1 MQRDDDMASPVV
13 VYVAVWSLRETVV
26 PPFVRDARLADWT
39 AVPVVVPERAVT
51 RRVVVGVAARAVV
64 DLFVALRAAD
74 VVPARAVV
82 DVFVRAATRRVVVAF
97 AVVALRCEP
106 AADDVA
112 ARAVALDVGA
122 RRGTTLRVV
131 VPFDLVRV
139 KTLICAFDCDGLTP
153 GFKLVR
159 MVLFIYGY
167 KLLYVFALT

>member
-1 MQRDDDMASPVV
+1 MASPVV

-51 RRVVVGVAARAVV
+51 RRVVVGVAAWAVV
-64 DLFVALRAAD
+64 DLFVALRAA
-74 VVPARAVV
+74 
-82 DVFVRAATRRVVVAF
+82 TRRVVVA
-97 AVVALRCEP
+97 LRAEP

-112 ARAVALDVGA
+112 ARAVALDVVA
-122 RRGTTLRVV
+122 RRGTTLRVA

-167 KLLYVFALT
+167 KLL

>member
-1 MQRDDDMASPVV
+1 MASPVV

-26 PPFVRDARLADWT
+26 PPFVRDARLANWT

-64 DLFVALRAAD
+64 DLFVALRAA
-74 VVPARAVV
+74 
-82 DVFVRAATRRVVVAF
+82 TRRVVVAF
-97 AVVALRCEP
+97 AVV
-106 AADDVA
+106 
-112 ARAVALDVGA
+112 A

>member
-1 MQRDDDMASPVV
+1 MASPVV

-26 PPFVRDARLADWT
+26 PPFVRDARLADWA

-64 DLFVALRAAD
+64 DLFVALRATD
-74 VVPARAVV
+74 VVPARAV
-82 DVFVRAATRRVVVAF
+82 
-97 AVVALRCEP
+97 
-106 AADDVA
+106 
-112 ARAVALDVGA
+112 ALDVVA

>member
-1 MQRDDDMASPVV
+1 MVYTAVV
-13 VYVAVWSLRETVV
+13 SWREMVDA
-26 PPFVRDARLADWT
+26 PFVRDVRLADWT
-39 AVPVVVPERAVT
+39 DVPVVPARAVT
-51 RRVVVGVAARAVV
+51 RRVAVGVAARAAV
-64 DLFVALRAAD
+64 FD

-82 DVFVRAATRRVVVAF
+82 DVFVRGATRRVVVL
-97 AVVALRCEP
+97 VVIALRCEP

-112 ARAVALDVGA
+112 ARAVAVDVVA
-122 RRGTTLRVV
+122 RRGTTLRVA

-167 KLLYVFALT
+167 KLL

>member
-1 MQRDDDMASPVV
+1 MASPVV
-13 VYVAVWSLRETVV
+13 VYVAVCSLRETVV

-64 DLFVALRAAD
+64 DLFVALRAA
-74 VVPARAVV
+74 
-82 DVFVRAATRRVVVAF
+82 TRRVVVA
-97 AVVALRCEP
+97 LRGEP

-112 ARAVALDVGA
+112 ARAVALDVVA

>member
-64 DLFVALRAAD
+64 DLFVALRAA
-74 VVPARAVV
+74 
-82 DVFVRAATRRVVVAF
+82 TRRVVVAF
-97 AVVALRCEP
+97 AVV
-106 AADDVA
+106 
-112 ARAVALDVGA
+112 A

>member
-26 PPFVRDARLADWT
+26 PPFVRDARLANWT

-64 DLFVALRAAD
+64 DLFVALRAA
-74 VVPARAVV
+74 
-82 DVFVRAATRRVVVAF
+82 TRRVVVAF
-97 AVVALRCEP
+97 AVV
-106 AADDVA
+106 
-112 ARAVALDVGA
+112 A

>member
-1 MQRDDDMASPVV
+1 MASPVV

-82 DVFVRAATRRVVVAF
+82 DVFVRDATRRVAVAF
-97 AVVALRCEP
+97 VV
-106 AADDVA
+106 V
-112 ARAVALDVGA
+112 A

>member
-82 DVFVRAATRRVVVAF
+82 DVFVRAATRRVAVAF
-97 AVVALRCEP
+97 VV
-106 AADDVA
+106 V
-112 ARAVALDVGA
+112 A

>member
-1 MQRDDDMASPVV
+1 MASPVV

-82 DVFVRAATRRVVVAF
+82 DVFVRATTRRVAVAF
-97 AVVALRCEP
+97 VV
-106 AADDVA
+106 V
-112 ARAVALDVGA
+112 A

>member
-13 VYVAVWSLRETVV
+13 VYVVVWSLREIVV
-26 PPFVRDARLADWT
+26 PPFVRDARLADLT

-82 DVFVRAATRRVVVAF
+82 DVFVRDATRRVVVAF
-97 AVVALRCEP
+97 AVVAL
-106 AADDVA
+106 
-112 ARAVALDVGA
+112 
-122 RRGTTLRVV
+122 RGTTLRVV

-159 MVLFIYGY
+159 IVLFIYGY

>member
-1 MQRDDDMASPVV
+1 MASPVV

-39 AVPVVVPERAVT
+39 AVPVVVPERALT

-64 DLFVALRAAD
+64 DLFVALRAA
-74 VVPARAVV
+74 
-82 DVFVRAATRRVVVAF
+82 TRRVVVA
-97 AVVALRCEP
+97 LRGEP

-112 ARAVALDVGA
+112 ARAVALDVVA

>member
-64 DLFVALRAAD
+64 DLFVALRAA
-74 VVPARAVV
+74 
-82 DVFVRAATRRVVVAF
+82 TRRVVVA
-97 AVVALRCEP
+97 LRAEP

-112 ARAVALDVGA
+112 ARAVALDVVA

>member
-64 DLFVALRAAD
+64 DLFVALRAA
-74 VVPARAVV
+74 
-82 DVFVRAATRRVVVAF
+82 TRRVVVA
-97 AVVALRCEP
+97 LRGEP

-112 ARAVALDVGA
+112 ARAVALDVVA

-167 KLLYVFALT
+167 KLL

>member
-1 MQRDDDMASPVV
+1 MASPVV

-39 AVPVVVPERAVT
+39 AVPGVVPERAVT

-97 AVVALRCEP
+97 AVVALRAEP
-106 AADDVA
+106 AADDV
-112 ARAVALDVGA
+112 A

>member
-64 DLFVALRAAD
+64 DLFVALRAA
-74 VVPARAVV
+74 
-82 DVFVRAATRRVVVAF
+82 TRRVVVA
-97 AVVALRCEP
+97 LRGEP

-112 ARAVALDVGA
+112 ARAVALDVVA
-122 RRGTTLRVV
+122 RRGTTLRVA

-167 KLLYVFALT
+167 KLL

>member
-39 AVPVVVPERAVT
+39 AVPVVVPERALT

-64 DLFVALRAAD
+64 DLFVALRAA
-74 VVPARAVV
+74 
-82 DVFVRAATRRVVVAF
+82 TRRVVVA
-97 AVVALRCEP
+97 LRGEP

-112 ARAVALDVGA
+112 ARAVALDVVA

>member
-64 DLFVALRAAD
+64 DLFVALRAA
-74 VVPARAVV
+74 
-82 DVFVRAATRRVVVAF
+82 TRRVVVA
-97 AVVALRCEP
+97 LRGEP

-112 ARAVALDVGA
+112 ARAVALDVVA
-122 RRGTTLRVV
+122 RRGTALRVV

>member
-1 MQRDDDMASPVV
+1 MQRDDDMASPVEE
-13 VYVAVWSLRETVV
+13 YVAVWSLRETVV

-64 DLFVALRAAD
+64 DLFVALRAA
-74 VVPARAVV
+74 
-82 DVFVRAATRRVVVAF
+82 TRRVVVA
-97 AVVALRCEP
+97 LRGEP

-112 ARAVALDVGA
+112 ARAVALDVVA

>member
-1 MQRDDDMASPVV
+1 MASPVV

-82 DVFVRAATRRVVVAF
+82 DVFVRAATRRV
-97 AVVALRCEP
+97 
-106 AADDVA
+106 
-112 ARAVALDVGA
+112 AVALAVVA

>member
-1 MQRDDDMASPVV
+1 MASPVV

-64 DLFVALRAAD
+64 DLFVALRAA
-74 VVPARAVV
+74 
-82 DVFVRAATRRVVVAF
+82 TRRVVVAF
-97 AVVALRCEP
+97 AVV
-106 AADDVA
+106 
-112 ARAVALDVGA
+112 A

>member
-82 DVFVRAATRRVVVAF
+82 DVFVRDATRRVVVA
-97 AVVALRCEP
+97 
-106 AADDVA
+106 
-112 ARAVALDVGA
+112 LDVVA

>member
-1 MQRDDDMASPVV
+1 MASPVEE
-13 VYVAVWSLRETVV
+13 YVAVWSLRETVV

-82 DVFVRAATRRVVVAF
+82 DVFVRAATRRVVVAV
-97 AVVALRCEP
+97 AVV
-106 AADDVA
+106 
-112 ARAVALDVGA
+112 A

>member
-1 MQRDDDMASPVV
+1 MASPVV

-82 DVFVRAATRRVVVAF
+82 DVFVRAATRRVVVALC
-97 AVVALRCEP
+97 AEP

-112 ARAVALDVGA
+112 ARAVALDVVA

>member
-1 MQRDDDMASPVV
+1 MASPVV

-39 AVPVVVPERAVT
+39 AVPIVVPERAVT

-82 DVFVRAATRRVVVAF
+82 DVFVRAATRRVAVAF
-97 AVVALRCEP
+97 VV
-106 AADDVA
+106 V
-112 ARAVALDVGA
+112 A

>member
-39 AVPVVVPERAVT
+39 AVPIVVPERAVT

-97 AVVALRCEP
+97 AVVA
-106 AADDVA
+106 
-112 ARAVALDVGA
+112 

>member
-97 AVVALRCEP
+97 AVVA
-106 AADDVA
+106 
-112 ARAVALDVGA
+112 

>member
-1 MQRDDDMASPVV
+1 MASPVV

-51 RRVVVGVAARAVV
+51 RRVAVGVAARAVV

-97 AVVALRCEP
+97 AVV
-106 AADDVA
+106 
-112 ARAVALDVGA
+112 A

-167 KLLYVFALT
+167 KLL

>member
-1 MQRDDDMASPVV
+1 MASPVV
-13 VYVAVWSLRETVV
+13 VYVVVWSLRETVV

-97 AVVALRCEP
+97 AVVA
-106 AADDVA
+106 
-112 ARAVALDVGA
+112 

>member
-1 MQRDDDMASPVV
+1 MASPVV

-64 DLFVALRAAD
+64 DLFVALRAA
-74 VVPARAVV
+74 
-82 DVFVRAATRRVVVAF
+82 TRRVVVA
-97 AVVALRCEP
+97 LRGEP

-112 ARAVALDVGA
+112 ARAVALDVVA

-131 VPFDLVRV
+131 VPFDSVRV

>member
-1 MQRDDDMASPVV
+1 MVYTAVV
-13 VYVAVWSLRETVV
+13 SWREMVDA
-26 PPFVRDARLADWT
+26 PFVRDVRLADWT
-39 AVPVVVPERAVT
+39 DVPVVPARAVT
-51 RRVVVGVAARAVV
+51 RRVAVGVAARAAV
-64 DLFVALRAAD
+64 FD

-82 DVFVRAATRRVVVAF
+82 DVFVRGATRRVVVD
-97 AVVALRCEP
+97 VV
-106 AADDVA
+106 
-112 ARAVALDVGA
+112 A
-122 RRGTTLRVV
+122 RRGTTLRVA

>member
-1 MQRDDDMASPVV
+1 MASPVV

-64 DLFVALRAAD
+64 DLFVALRAA
-74 VVPARAVV
+74 
-82 DVFVRAATRRVVVAF
+82 TRRVVVA
-97 AVVALRCEP
+97 LRGEP

-112 ARAVALDVGA
+112 ARAVALDVVA

>member
-1 MQRDDDMASPVV
+1 MASPVV

-97 AVVALRCEP
+97 AVVA
-106 AADDVA
+106 
-112 ARAVALDVGA
+112 

-131 VPFDLVRV
+131 VPFDLMRV